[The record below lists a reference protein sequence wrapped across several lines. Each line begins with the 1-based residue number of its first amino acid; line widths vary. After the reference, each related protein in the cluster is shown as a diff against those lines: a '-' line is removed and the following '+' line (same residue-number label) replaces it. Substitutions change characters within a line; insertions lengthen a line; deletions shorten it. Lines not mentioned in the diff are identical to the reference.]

1 MAEKLLKF
9 AAWDRLLIELK
20 KWRSKQ
26 WESNMAKII
35 WPGFIPGVW
44 SHHRTHTRQLL
55 WRGGFRLRARYPKGT
70 CALGW
75 ITACAVKQF
84 IWQQAV
90 TYRAD
95 TGMNGYPH
103 AGT

>member
-20 KWRSKQ
+20 IWRPMQ
-26 WESNMAKII
+26 RESNTAKIYR
-35 WPGFIPGVW
+35 PGIYSRSMVLQG
-44 SHHRTHTRQLL
+44 TQTRKLQ

-75 ITACAVKQF
+75 ITACA
-84 IWQQAV
+84 
-90 TYRAD
+90 
-95 TGMNGYPH
+95 
-103 AGT
+103 